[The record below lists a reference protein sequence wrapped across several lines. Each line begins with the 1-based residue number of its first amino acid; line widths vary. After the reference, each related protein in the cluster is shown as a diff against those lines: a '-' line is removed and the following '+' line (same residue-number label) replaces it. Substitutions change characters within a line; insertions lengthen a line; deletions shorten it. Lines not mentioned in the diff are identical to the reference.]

1 MSLAPVARVVSVLA
15 GAGHPPEL
23 AQRALVR
30 GQRGRGGHGEPGRR
44 LAGGGDGA
52 QGGAGETGAPR
63 GRAPCAEEAGH
74 RRVRP
79 AGSGGGR
86 PRASA
91 TKATRRPAW
100 RGEAKARGDEA
111 GRGPRRG
118 RTAGAREAMAQ
129 SARRGGEQGGGAP
142 VRAVDQARRVG
153 TGRRRAAHAVGRG
166 DWVRTSPATEGKGRR
181 GAHGEGRV
189 GSRERARGR
198 LGRPSGTSGRR
209 GAGRRGRSSGRRRRS
224 TARRTGAG
232 RGAAPLSSRSN
243 REGGGKW
250 MRVGGG
256 G

>member
-129 SARRGGEQGGGAP
+129 SARRGGSREEGRPCG
-142 VRAVDQARRVG
+142 RLTRRD
-153 TGRRRAAHAVGRG
+153 ASGRG
-166 DWVRTSPATEGKGRR
+166 DGARRT
-181 GAHGEGRV
+181 
-189 GSRERARGR
+189 
-198 LGRPSGTSGRR
+198 PSGAATGC
-209 GAGRRGRSSGRRRRS
+209 GRRRRQ
-224 TARRTGAG
+224 RGKGGEELTGRDA
-232 RGAAPLSSRSN
+232 
-243 REGGGKW
+243 
-250 MRVGGG
+250 
-256 G
+256 